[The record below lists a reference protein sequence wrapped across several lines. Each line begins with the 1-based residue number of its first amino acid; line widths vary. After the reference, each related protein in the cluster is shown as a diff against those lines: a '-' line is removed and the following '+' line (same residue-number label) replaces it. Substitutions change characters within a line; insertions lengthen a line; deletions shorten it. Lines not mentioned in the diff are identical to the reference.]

1 MGACLAKETPTEEP
15 RSDENLDPQKSTTK
29 IATLADL
36 NAKIST
42 AEGLV
47 VIDFFAVWCPPC
59 QNIAPCVDAMSKE
72 FTSVLFLNI
81 DADENEEACQKY
93 NIEDTLE
100 QVNVYPQVGR
110 TIPHQDVMPNHTYYM
125 SFPNHPRSHGH

>member
-1 MGACLAKETPTEEP
+1 MGCCSAKAKLIEQPT
-15 RSDENLDPQKSTTK
+15 SDENLDQQKSTTK
-29 IATLADL
+29 IDTLADL

-59 QNIAPCVDAMSKE
+59 QNIAPCVEAMAKE
-72 FTSVLFLNI
+72 FSSVLFLKV

-93 NIEDTLE
+93 NIEAMPTFVFVKDGQTVDTMCGADKDKLR
-100 QVNVYPQVGR
+100 NLINR
-110 TIPHQDVMPNHTYYM
+110 HK
-125 SFPNHPRSHGH
+125 